1 MARFDGTSAHQ
12 DAALPFGH
20 AADDE
25 AWVFIVNVAACAAN
39 VSGKAVA
46 DGYDER
52 DAGAASNTKLN
63 HNNSRAFYT
72 VDQVYH
78 LAPPVPGIALVTGIS
93 FFALRQSMWLQ

>member
-1 MARFDGTSAHQ
+1 MARFDGASAHQ

-25 AWVFIVNVAACAAN
+25 ARVFVMDVAACSAD

-52 DAGAASNTKLN
+52 DAGTASNAKLN
-63 HNNSRAFYT
+63 HNNSR
-72 VDQVYH
+72 
-78 LAPPVPGIALVTGIS
+78 
-93 FFALRQSMWLQ
+93 